1 MESIK
6 KNVISN
12 PAFVFEIGAFDGSD
26 IPVIQSV
33 WPGALVH
40 AFEPDPDN
48 YAKAKAF
55 ESQTAFVKQIALSN
69 KSGPTTFYQVWDCR
83 MEDRQED
90 RHWWFK
96 TAGSLHPNG
105 DPHKSLQPTLVDHPI
120 TVQATTLND
129 YCGETLRPDILLIDT
144 QGCEYEILEG
154 ASAILPKV
162 TAVQFE
168 WSKIEVYQGI
178 KFYDDIVKLLEGYGF
193 KFFSNRLCWGQH
205 HGESVWIKK

>member
-1 MESIK
+1 MEDIK

-12 PAFVFEIGAFDGSD
+12 PALVFEIGAFDGSD
-26 IPVIQSV
+26 IPTIQSV
-33 WPGALVH
+33 WPGVAVH

-48 YAKAKAF
+48 FAKVKAF
-55 ESQTAFVKQIALSN
+55 ESPTVVVNQLALSN
-69 KSGPTTFYQVWDCR
+69 KSGPTTFYQVLDCR
-83 MEDRQED
+83 MENRQAD

-120 TVQATTLND
+120 TVQAVTLND
-129 YCGETLRPDILLIDT
+129 YCGATLRPEILLMDT
-144 QGCEYEILEG
+144 QGSEYEILEG
-154 ASAILPKV
+154 ASAILPTVKV
-162 TAVQFE
+162 VLFE

-178 KFYDDIVKLLEGYGF
+178 KFYDDIAKLLEGYGF

-205 HGESVWIKK
+205 HGESIWIKK